1 MIKPNRPSEANGSNS
16 GPAVSK
22 PQLRETPERRF
33 HSVEDFSDWLDFE
46 LDTLEALFARL
57 RQQRFPEGLLLPI
70 VVFFASS

>member
-46 LDTLEALFARL
+46 LDTLEALFAD
-57 RQQRFPEGLLLPI
+57 
-70 VVFFASS
+70 FASKDSLRGYFSR